1 MKRLLKFTFMI
12 AAFLAMSLF
21 GVRQVFADD
30 VDVSQ
35 EVHIHIN
42 LGLNLPASADI
53 SRLRAPTFEI
63 FDISQQFDAA
73 EDQKEFTA
81 KFPLGGQS
89 YARNFI
95 EKHGLKPLSRQ
106 TGSSVTASID
116 FIVPGRDAYLIV
128 QTDGNGVIEN
138 AGNNGTYTLPF
149 VFLPDDNFKIDSQG
163 MMWYQIKGKTSLV
176 QRSPYLFKYGRNAGG
191 ELPLG
196 NAKFVLYR
204 LDGSM
209 KLYCTNSGSFKT
221 SDSPLND
228 GDVAKFTSNSS
239 GLVMYDRGSLEPG
252 TYYFC
257 EVQAPKGY
265 RMTSESQKVKVEIPS
280 RLDDGVKVNGVN
292 LDKVYGSALSDRTVS
307 AARPRIYNYSIENP
321 PSNSGKTNT
330 PGNPT
335 TPNSV
340 KKKGL
345 WGMLPQTGEA
355 KSIMALLGIGI
366 ICLVVLVSVKR
377 RNYKEE
383 H

>member
-1 MKRLLKFTFMI
+1 
-12 AAFLAMSLF
+12 MSLF

-176 QRSPYLFKYGRNAGG
+176 HRSPYLFKYGRNAGG

-265 RMTSESQKVKVEIPS
+265 RMTSESQKVKV
-280 RLDDGVKVNGVN
+280 NGVN

-307 AARPRIYNYSIENP
+307 AARPRIYNYSIEYPPGKSSVTP
-321 PSNSGKTNT
+321 PSPEIHKG
-330 PGNPT
+330 
-335 TPNSV
+335 V
-340 KKKGL
+340 RRKGL

-355 KSIMALLGIGI
+355 KSFMLLLGIGI
-366 ICLVVLVSVKR
+366 ICLVVLTSVKR